1 MTLLENLSAYLQ
13 ANSIGTEGTT
23 LFIGEI
29 PAKISNGVGLRQT
42 GGLEPNKYNAIKGIT
57 IQIVVRNKV
66 PKTALDKAYS
76 IYALLHQQND
86 DVVLEVGGVD
96 IMQSMAL
103 QEPYDLGKDD
113 EGRSIFVTNY
123 LFRLRD

>member
-13 ANSIGTEGTT
+13 TNSIGTEGTT

-29 PAKISNGVGLRQT
+29 PAKVSNGVGLRQT
-42 GGLEPNKYNAIKGIT
+42 GGLSPDKYVDVKAIT
-57 IQIVVRNKV
+57 VQIIVRNKV
-66 PKTALDKAYS
+66 PKIALDKAYS
-76 IYALLHQQND
+76 IYALLHRKD
-86 DVVLEVGGVD
+86 DNLVLEAGGVD
-96 IMQSMAL
+96 VMQILAL

-123 LFRLRD
+123 VFRLRD